1 MPREGTMRTICLAGV
16 LGVVLMAAAVSA
28 EETATKGAAVQP
40 TPVAAPAAAG
50 AAAPAAAGEK
60 AGVFKP
66 IETGDDDD
74 AGGTADERTGVNEG
88 RVLPTQETYD
98 PNTGLSDNVP
108 SDAVGNLE

>member
-1 MPREGTMRTICLAGV
+1 MRAICLAGV
-16 LGVVLMAAAVSA
+16 LGVALMAAAVFA
-28 EETATKGAAVQP
+28 EEAATKVAAAQP
-40 TPVAAPAAAG
+40 APAAAG
-50 AAAPAAAGEK
+50 AAVAEK

-74 AGGTADERTGVNEG
+74 SGGTADERTGVNEG

-108 SDAVGNLE
+108 SDATGNLE